1 MDTITYSNIQELVRQ
16 LPTTK
21 LRLAYNLLYELVTK
35 ETELPSSS
43 QLEFMR
49 MKLDERHQILTQQA
63 EQMVAH
69 YKRTAVERQE
79 WQAGDFIDERC

>member
-16 LPTTK
+16 LP
-21 LRLAYNLLYELVTK
+21 
-35 ETELPSSS
+35 SS

-79 WQAGDFIDERC
+79 WQAGDFIDEQC

>member
-1 MDTITYSNIQELVRQ
+1 MDTITYDNIQELVRQ
-16 LPTTK
+16 VPTTK

-35 ETELPSSS
+35 ETERPSS

-49 MKLDERHQILTQQA
+49 MKLEERHQILTQQA

-79 WQAGDFIDERC
+79 WQAGDFIDEQC